1 VDETVRILTASLILA
16 IPVVVAVLAF
26 LVWWLTGRV
35 LRPVEAIRS
44 EVANIQGTEL
54 HRRVPVPGSYDEISR
69 LAWTMNAML
78 DRVEHAIERQRRFVA
93 DASHELRSPLARIRA
108 DLEVGIAYPNTQDPD
123 GLHRSLL
130 ADTIGLQELVDD
142 LLLHARLESGSIGP
156 ASAPVDLDDLL
167 LDEARRLRQRGRV
180 RVDTSAISAA
190 RVLGDPKQLRRAI
203 GNLTSNAERHA
214 TTTVTLELREN
225 AEHSV
230 LVVADDGPGIPVRDH
245 ATVFQRFTRLDD
257 ARSREAGGSGLGL
270 AIVHD
275 IVARHGGTIAITS
288 SDGDGARFV
297 VTLPRID

>member
-1 VDETVRILTASLILA
+1 
-16 IPVVVAVLAF
+16 VAQPAPHGHH
-26 LVWWLTGRV
+26 TH
-35 LRPVEAIRS
+35 
-44 EVANIQGTEL
+44 Q
-54 HRRVPVPGSYDEISR
+54 
-69 LAWTMNAML
+69 
-78 DRVEHAIERQRRFVA
+78 RQRLEDLVA
-93 DASHELRSPLARIRA
+93 DADRWARTIPAAQVLSQIGSPFAPDQQPVLREELNHAAGTPRK
-108 DLEVGIAYPNTQDPD
+108 
-123 GLHRSLL
+123 HL

-142 LLLHARLESGSIGP
+142 LLLDARLESGSIGP

-167 LDEARRLRQRGRV
+167 LDEARRLRQRGLV

-230 LVVADDGPGIPVRDH
+230 LVVGDDGPGITVRDH

>member
-1 VDETVRILTASLILA
+1 LERF
-16 IPVVVAVLAF
+16 P
-26 LVWWLTGRV
+26 LVPSQVCSSRSCRDSTCPGR
-35 LRPVEAIRS
+35 R
-44 EVANIQGTEL
+44 
-54 HRRVPVPGSYDEISR
+54 
-69 LAWTMNAML
+69 
-78 DRVEHAIERQRRFVA
+78 
-93 DASHELRSPLARIRA
+93 
-108 DLEVGIAYPNTQDPD
+108 
-123 GLHRSLL
+123 
-130 ADTIGLQELVDD
+130 IGLQELVDD

-257 ARSREAGGSGLGL
+257 ARSHEAGGSGLGL